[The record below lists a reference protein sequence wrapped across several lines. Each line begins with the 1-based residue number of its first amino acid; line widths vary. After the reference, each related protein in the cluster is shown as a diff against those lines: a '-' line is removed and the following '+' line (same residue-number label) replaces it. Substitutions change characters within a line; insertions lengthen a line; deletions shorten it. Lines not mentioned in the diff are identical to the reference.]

1 MPVNAQYIQTLE
13 LTKRFG
19 SNRVLKGISLSVAK
33 SQLVTLLGPSG
44 CGKTT
49 LLRCIA
55 GLIPANSGRIFIAG
69 EDVTHVPPQRR
80 NVGMVFQSYA
90 LFPNMTAAENVA
102 FGLSIKKLPPQ
113 QIKRRVGEIL
123 ELVDLTGREDHY
135 PWQLSGGQ
143 QQRVALARALV
154 INPKVLLLDEPLS
167 ALDAQIRQAL
177 RIQIR
182 ELQQTTRVTALFVT
196 HDQEEAMSIS
206 DRIFL
211 LNNGGIVQQGTPEE
225 IYRNPSCEFAARF
238 IGHFN
243 VLTPEEAERL
253 LGRKPLIPGDTYAL
267 RPETLTR
274 RPMETG
280 YHLHGRILD
289 ASMLGNIVRYRL
301 DCQGISIHYEV
312 THRHGHLPEMGEE
325 LTLYVAPEDLIALP
339 KQAPAFRN
347 PEQTGGTLD
356 V

>member
-13 LTKRFG
+13 LYKRFG

-55 GLIPANSGRIFIAG
+55 GLIPSNGGRIFIAG

-113 QIKRRVGEIL
+113 QIKRRVSEML
-123 ELVDLTGREDHY
+123 DLVDLTGRENHY

-177 RIQIR
+177 RVQIR

-211 LNNGGIVQQGTPEE
+211 LNNGVIVQQGTPEE
-225 IYRNPSCEFAARF
+225 IYSNPSCEFAARF

-243 VLTPEEAERL
+243 VLTPQEAERL
-253 LGRKPLIPGDTYAL
+253 LGRKPLIPGDAYAL
-267 RPETLTR
+267 RPETLSR
-274 RPMETG
+274 RPIERG
-280 YHLHGRILD
+280 YHLQGRILD
-289 ASMLGNIVRYRL
+289 ASMLGNVVRYRL

-312 THRHGHLPEMGEE
+312 MHRHGNLPEMGEE
-325 LTLYVAPEDLIALP
+325 LTLYVSLADFIALP
-339 KQAPAFRN
+339 KNAPAQQGGV
-347 PEQTGGTLD
+347 QTGGYPD